1 MSKTGY
7 GYRLANPLLRRIDGE
22 RKGKIIGK
30 MYASFADGEGDV
42 TLDVAI
48 DDESALWRVDVLGD
62 IINLLQ
68 AEYKKAYEEMMTG
81 FNKIR
86 EETAR

>member
-1 MSKTGY
+1 
-7 GYRLANPLLRRIDGE
+7 
-22 RKGKIIGK
+22 
-30 MYASFADGEGDV
+30 
-42 TLDVAI
+42 
-48 DDESALWRVDVLGD
+48 LWRVDVLGD